1 MSDII
6 WGTVTKIITT
16 NSFEMN
22 VSHQKDTNNASYQ
35 DVEEIHFTEIDI
47 PSIPVD
53 ENSRNIPQIEESLNN
68 KFVKCEISGDISGND
83 ASFNNIQFLG
93 QILMADGSEFVGGGG
108 GSGDGDIGDGD
119 DHVLEPPVILRRY
132 MMVMI
137 SIMIT
142 LI

>member
-22 VSHQKDTNNASYQ
+22 VSHQKDTNQDSYQ
-35 DVEEIHFTEIDI
+35 DVEQIQFTEIDI

-68 KFVKCEISGDISGND
+68 KFVKCEISGRNSENKLVCTVSHSG
-83 ASFNNIQFLG
+83 AG
-93 QILMADGSEFVGGGG
+93 
-108 GSGDGDIGDGD
+108 
-119 DHVLEPPVILRRY
+119 RY
-132 MMVMI
+132 
-137 SIMIT
+137 
-142 LI
+142 